1 MNGNLQAKIRDL
13 NKKIRISKFKR
24 DAYSLLGHS
33 EKVRESEKAI
43 YELETKLMK
52 IKLDSAK

>member
-1 MNGNLQAKIRDL
+1 MNNNIQATIKDL
-13 NKKIRISKFKR
+13 NKKIKISKFKR

-33 EKVRESEKAI
+33 KKVQENEKAI